1 MKNFTNEFKIGFVII
16 AAILIALFF
25 WGKTTASTH
34 KKTYK
39 LKTYFSHADG
49 IKANSI
55 VTLSGVEVGRVESTK
70 FIYKPEETKIEV
82 ILLVDQEARVRDDSI
97 AYIDSTGFIGDKYIG
112 ITPGNSRTF
121 LKQDSIVISEDPV
134 EMRKMMKRADEISKN
149 LDEITA
155 EVKTIVSANQEKID
169 VIVTNIESTTENV
182 KELTADL
189 KAHPWK
195 LLFKGKEK

>member
-1 MKNFTNEFKIGFVII
+1 MKKFTNEFKIGFMII
-16 AAILIALFF
+16 AAILVGLFF
-25 WGKTTASTH
+25 WGRTTASTH

-39 LKTYFSHADG
+39 LKTYFGHADG
-49 IKANSI
+49 VKANSI
-55 VTLSGVEVGRVESTK
+55 VTLSGIEVGRVESTK
-70 FIYKPEETKIEV
+70 FIYEPEETKIEV
-82 ILLVDQEARVRDDSI
+82 TLLLDEDARVRDDSI

-121 LKQDSIVISEDPV
+121 LKQDSVITSEDPV

-149 LDEITA
+149 LDDITA
-155 EVKTIVSANQEKID
+155 EVKTIVSTNQEKID

-195 LLFKGKEK
+195 LLFKGKE